1 MERISKINASR
12 SDSMALWSHISNGAL
27 DSLVL
32 EYGWE
37 GIPFRTPW
45 IIFRPVI
52 SEGSISLLI
61 TLTTALSLAFFFYA
75 FKNASGL
82 TIQAESLTE
91 ELSKMDISYLI
102 MSGNIVSGIKRTLE
116 ASASVSARKLLPFLG
131 SLAVPIIVWSLASF
145 TSGIC
150 QASVHSVTVTRA
162 EVSKV
167 PILRANV
174 RDIVASR
181 NLYDQEIPMGGY
193 ALTNP
198 DIAQAII
205 QGRDYQTSG
214 FFLINS
220 TFCGGTYDKSLLF
233 TTTCLQD
240 ATSCDDLPY
249 SIGPGPATSIMIQ
262 NTSIVRSLNLRVL
275 ETGYVNAFGS
285 GVIPFGIEDKPR
297 SFKVPPM
304 MGYYLGLSGSSLGA
318 LPLRLSG
325 SESLDNQIGYLTGS
339 RLDLNFTVWAG
350 VCRHLAKLCSAA
362 VDMGNITLS
371 NCTSVALPIPNFEI
385 NGVGPPV
392 RNHFTFRSA
401 LSTVLAQDLAKVQD
415 GSFVVHK
422 TLGIL
427 SLAWY
432 LSLLKLRK
440 FRSASVPALK
450 TVSFEDSAI
459 AMDLMSTILIIF
471 FFLGTSI
478 WALWVALRTRNRE
491 AAIRMSWK
499 RLKWNPMTRYASEM
513 SKKHGLDFD
522 HGCWELPSSLDE
534 RSRSSSSA
542 TLNEDSD
549 SKQRKFYPLKEIDN
563 V

>member
-1 MERISKINASR
+1 
-12 SDSMALWSHISNGAL
+12 
-27 DSLVL
+27 L

-102 MSGNIVSGIKRTLE
+102 MSGNIISGIKRTLE
-116 ASASVSARKLLPFLG
+116 ASASVSARKLLFFALTSLG
-131 SLAVPIIVWSLASF
+131 IPIVVWSLASF
-145 TSGIC
+145 VSGIC
-150 QASVHSVTVTRA
+150 QSSVHSVTVTRA
-162 EVSKV
+162 EVYKV
-167 PILRANV
+167 QIVMANA

-181 NLYDQEIPMGGY
+181 NLNDQEIPMGGY
-193 ALTNP
+193 ALQNP

-205 QGRDYQTSG
+205 QGRDYQTAG
-214 FFLINS
+214 FFLVNS
-220 TFCGGTYDKSLLF
+220 TFCGGTYDKSLVF

-249 SIGPGPATSIMIQ
+249 SVGPGPATSVMIQ
-262 NTSIVRSLNLRVL
+262 NTSVVRALNLRFL

-304 MGYYLGLSGSSLGA
+304 MGYYLGLSGSSIGA
-318 LPLRLSG
+318 SPLRLSG
-325 SESLDNQIGYLTGS
+325 SESVDNQIGYLTGS

-350 VCRHLAKLCSAA
+350 VCRHAAKLCNAT

-371 NCTSVALPIPNFEI
+371 NCSSAALPIPNFEI
-385 NGVGPPV
+385 NGVGPPL

-422 TLGIL
+422 SLGLL

-440 FRSASVPALK
+440 FRSTSVPVLK
-450 TVSFEDSAI
+450 TVSFENSAI
-459 AMDLMSTILIIF
+459 AMDLISTVLIIL

-478 WALWVALRTRNRE
+478 WALWVAFRTRNRE
-491 AAIRMSWK
+491 AAIEMSWK

-522 HGCWELPSSLDE
+522 HGCWELRPSSSSLE
-534 RSRSSSSA
+534 GTGRSSSSA

-549 SKQRKFYPLKEIDN
+549 FKQRKFYPLKEVDS